1 MTDIVFLL
9 DTSDS
14 ITDAIFKEELEVVT
28 KFIKSHTIGPQDV
41 LVAVA
46 MYAESTT
53 EVFSV
58 GAHKTRADLLQA
70 VGILQRGSQKGSTN
84 TAAALKL
91 AKNKLLQTSNGAR
104 LASHK
109 VIIVITD
116 GANDDLFEMNKVAT
130 SLRKNGVNIIAF
142 GVGMADISE
151 LKKITGKSSNVLV
164 RPKGMD
170 KDIIGDKIYKGK
182 CGPVDP

>member
-1 MTDIVFLL
+1 MADIVFLL

-14 ITDAIFKEELEVVT
+14 ITDAIFKDELEVVT

-41 LVAVA
+41 QVAVA

-70 VGILQRGSQKGSTN
+70 VGVLQRGTQKGSTN

-91 AKNKLLQTSNGAR
+91 AKSKLLQKSNGAR

-109 VIIVITD
+109 VIIMITD
-116 GANDDLFEMNKVAT
+116 GGNDDLFETHTITT
-130 SLRKNGVNIIAF
+130 SLQTNGVNIIAV
-142 GVGMADISE
+142 GVGMADLSE
-151 LKKITGKSSNVLV
+151 LIKITGKPSNVLV
-164 RPKGMD
+164 MPKGID

-182 CGPVDP
+182 CGPVKP